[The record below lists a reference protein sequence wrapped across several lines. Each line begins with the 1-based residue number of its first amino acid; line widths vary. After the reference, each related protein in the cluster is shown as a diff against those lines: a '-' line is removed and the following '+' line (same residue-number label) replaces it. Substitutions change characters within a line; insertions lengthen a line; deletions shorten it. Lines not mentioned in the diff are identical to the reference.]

1 MSRNFILIRLFNSS
15 FIDKIYFIE
24 AAFYTLWAYLMIHV
38 FSFKKYLH
46 WIKNK
51 PNSVTDNEKI
61 VPRVQLTIKRVIR
74 YSFWPT
80 TCYTQAIA
88 ARLLLRR
95 RNIKSDIFLGLI
107 KNEQKELTAHAWT
120 KVNGKI
126 ITGDLPRLNEYKK
139 LYTFE

>member
-1 MSRNFILIRLFNSS
+1 MSKKNILIRIFNSP
-15 FIDKIYFIE
+15 FIDKIYFVE
-24 AAFYTLWAYLMIHV
+24 AAFYTIWAYFMIHV
-38 FSFKKYLH
+38 FSFKKYLQ

-51 PNSVTDNEKI
+51 PNSLPDNEVI
-61 VPRVQLTIKRVIR
+61 VLRVERTIKRVIR

-107 KNEQKELTAHAWT
+107 KNEEKELSAHAWT
-120 KVNGKI
+120 KVNGRI
-126 ITGDLPRLNEYKK
+126 ITGNLPRLSEYKK

>member
-1 MSRNFILIRLFNSS
+1 LNKKNIIIRIWNSS
-15 FIDKIYFIE
+15 FIDKIYFLEI
-24 AAFYTLWAYLMIHV
+24 AIYTIWAYFMIHI

-51 PNSVTDNEKI
+51 THTQTIDKETVEK
-61 VPRVQLTIKRVIR
+61 VRRTIKRVIR
-74 YSFWPT
+74 YAFWPT

-95 RNIKSDIFLGLI
+95 KNIKSDIFLGLI
-107 KNEQKELTAHAWT
+107 KNEKGELTAHAWT
-120 KVNGKI
+120 KVNGEI
-126 ITGDLPRLNEYKK
+126 ITGDLPNLDKYKQ